1 MQTLL
6 GIDPS
11 PSSRRAWI
19 EISSTTKILQSRL
32 TSPSS
37 RRAWIEIR
45 AFTFLRSVSITSP
58 SSRRAWIEIIM
69 YPATEPLKQRRPPRG
84 GRGLKYSLFEIF
96 VFIGGR
102 PPRGGRG
109 LKSRPDMGAGNGKQ
123 SPSSR
128 RAWIEIRI
136 FACPHSS
143 VLSRPPRGGR
153 GLKSPAASPRH
164 PAGCRPPRG
173 GRGLK
178 LRVCGT
184 VRTRKGR
191 PPRGGR
197 GLKFALR
204 LGMHQLKMSPS
215 SRRAWIEISLSGLAQ
230 QSGGG
235 RSPRG
240 GRGLK
245 SRPDF
250 GFFNSFESL
259 SSRRAWIEIG
269 HVIGGTAK

>member
-1 MQTLL
+1 MKYVPHLL
-6 GIDPS
+6 SRRRRAS

-153 GLKSPAASPRH
+153 GLKSL
-164 PAGCRPPRG
+164 CR
-173 GRGLK
+173 LFA
-178 LRVCGT
+178 VCAC
-184 VRTRKGR
+184 
-191 PPRGGR
+191 P
-197 GLKFALR
+197 
-204 LGMHQLKMSPS
+204 SPS
-215 SRRAWIEISLSGLAQ
+215 SRRAWIEIPMNCFQCSHKMVALLAE
-230 QSGGG
+230 GV
-235 RSPRG
+235 
-240 GRGLK
+240 
-245 SRPDF
+245 D
-250 GFFNSFESL
+250 
-259 SSRRAWIEIG
+259 
-269 HVIGGTAK
+269 